1 MTLPI
6 GAPEDPSAS
15 QGLSYAGVFVNADRR
30 LLLDQLAQRRF
41 SGWLGPQEGDWVLAV
56 AEQATGAV
64 AGGGTALT
72 TLARDLAHALGAVVI
87 VARVERD
94 RVLRLDGW
102 DGTDDDG
109 HDEPEP
115 LGSYLSDPSVDAT
128 PDDEDDE
135 VYPEPVGAEFAPS
148 YARSCGVPEATGELT
163 EVLEEELDPESVFES
178 ERLDSVLR
186 LLELPRWLIS
196 AGSLPGDVPAGPRR
210 SELVRLGA
218 GREGLP
224 GLVVGA
230 VTGVLRRRRRRLT

>member
-6 GAPEDPSAS
+6 GGSQDPTAS
-15 QGLSYAGVFVNADRR
+15 QGLSYAGVFVNGDRR
-30 LLLDQLAQRRF
+30 LVLDQLAQRRF

-72 TLARDLAHALGAVVI
+72 TLARELAHALGAVVI
-87 VARVERD
+87 VARVDRD
-94 RVLRLDGW
+94 RALHLDGW

-109 HDEPEP
+109 HDDPEP
-115 LGSYLSDPSVDAT
+115 LGSYVSDPSVDAAHDA
-128 PDDEDDE
+128 DDEE
-135 VYPEPVGAEFAPS
+135 LYPEPVGVEFAPV
-148 YARSCGVPEATGELT
+148 YARACGVPEVADELT
-163 EVLEEELDPESVFES
+163 EVLEEELDPQSVFES

-210 SELVRLGA
+210 DELVRLGA

-230 VTGVLRRRRRRLT
+230 VTGVLRRRRRRLI